1 MIAMQNL
8 FKTSRVL
15 LLYVACVCFDRAT
28 PADAAGGQAE
38 PWPHPSHTRPYFLPE
53 SRRQEILKQVQEAF
67 WAKEVHASTV
77 AAAEKSDADWAGH
90 PGGFW
95 AAFLYALEGDP
106 KHLAIAE
113 KWLLK
118 GWGLQAGETIRKKKL
133 LDTPANWQGPENSV
147 DWYLLDIDGYVA
159 FDWVYRG
166 LSAEARQNIHEGLA
180 IQTRYRMACMDSW
193 GSTPNLNFKPI
204 SMIALGALALQ
215 DEDIMRWAFQRT
227 RRQGSYRSMLDRM
240 LRGGGP
246 WHEAPIYAIAH
257 KSLWCMTTVAFYG
270 QLYDGRGWF
279 GDKLPSGGSPKGLM
293 DYYVETSYPIERSAG
308 GSEGIRIATFG
319 DGSTGIKGGTSDHF
333 LSNLFDEL
341 ALAYAITGD
350 ARYAAFLKMQQ
361 NYQPNLWDRRPLP
374 TSEARY
380 PAAPSM
386 IWPVFGVAMLR
397 SDESPGYWTN
407 PNALAALQVMT
418 QGYGHDHYDKFG
430 LTLFGANRLLYPDYL
445 GLQYELLAM
454 GWANTPVC
462 HNTMMV
468 DDQDTA
474 NAPPHVRSDF
484 TPDVKFLATSA
495 TGVFEGVAQTRA
507 LFLAREYL
515 LDLFAASSKVP
526 HTYDYI
532 LNCLGLPQTV
542 QPTDL
547 PAAPVLSPRYWAL
560 EETRTGFKSDAW
572 SMDFLIKEPQHEAKV
587 RVTMAADRETQ
598 VCSGTWGPGKFAE
611 RALLIHGERD
621 LRDRWG
627 RPPWSP
633 QKLGMLV
640 ARRDGRRSTV
650 FAATHEP
657 YANSSDPKIRSVTR
671 VAETEQ
677 AMVVRV
683 EGEGFTDYA
692 AVAWG
697 DDVGSPVRV
706 LAASND
712 SRQVFAFR
720 NYGYLRLTSTGAV
733 ARGGW
738 SGLHIPHPLAS
749 GRLLLDGRKQRAQV
763 QDGFLTWGELGP
775 PQLVDA
781 DPECPFPVTPFPPL
795 TRLSAAAETCIH
807 IRLTNTLD
815 EPVTGNLEF
824 DLPPGITL
832 REDARFGPVAAGDAV
847 SVPVRFATAREVR
860 SGRRTIPFRLRYRAG
875 TAATEVRTQ
884 YLPLPAVVWTSVRAD
899 RTHGEIVVETAG
911 YTVRM
916 NSQSQAT
923 TYLADPDGTVRLE
936 RTPLFTFGDEQGRQV
951 LPVHPTGHAWL
962 NAASV
967 TTGAGL
973 FAQYTTEF
981 RPDRM
986 ELPYASK
993 AYTRMTEA
1001 HFTIPGDWLSPAGPP
1016 RWKWIIALDE
1026 QGQEFEAQPGQGAKI
1041 VAAELEFPQAA
1052 WNLAL
1057 QFNPPRPVR
1066 FVGLE
1071 VQFMIPI
1078 RESETWSLGFCKP
1091 GTLDDWRR
1099 RKAVR

>member
-1 MIAMQNL
+1 MKDTS
-8 FKTSRVL
+8 KTGRL
-15 LLYVACVCFDRAT
+15 LLLCVACLCFPCAT
-28 PADAAGGQAE
+28 PAEAAAGQTE
-38 PWPHPSHTRPYFLPE
+38 PWPRPSHDRPYFLPE
-53 SRRQEILKQVQEAF
+53 ARRQEIRQQIQEAA
-67 WAKEVHASTV
+67 WAKEARARTLE
-77 AAAEKSDADWAGH
+77 AAARSDTAWAGH

-106 KHLAIAE
+106 KHLAMAE

-118 GWGLQAGETIRKKKL
+118 EWGLQAGETIRKQKL
-133 LDTPANWQGPENSV
+133 LDSPANWEGPENSV
-147 DWYLLDIDGYVA
+147 DWYLLDIEGYVA

-166 LSAEARQNIHEGLA
+166 LAAEARRNIHEGLA

-227 RRQGSYRSMLDRM
+227 KRQGSYLSMLDRM

-270 QLYDGRGWF
+270 QLYDGRDWF
-279 GDKLPSGGSPKGLM
+279 GGKLPSGGSPKGLM
-293 DYYVETSYPIERSAG
+293 DYYLETSYPIERAAA
-308 GSEGIRIATFG
+308 GSERIRIATFG

-341 ALAYAITGD
+341 ALAYAITGE
-350 ARYAAFLKMQQ
+350 ARYAAFLKMQE
-361 NYQPNLWDRRPLP
+361 NYEPNLWDRRPLP
-374 TSEARY
+374 PGEARY

-386 IWPVFGVAMLR
+386 IWPVFGVALLR
-397 SDESPGYWTN
+397 SDESPGYWNN
-407 PNALAALQVMT
+407 PDALAALQVMT

-430 LTLFGANRLLYPDYL
+430 ITLFGANRLLYPDYL

-474 NAPPHVRSDF
+474 NAPPRIRSDF
-484 TPDVKFLATSA
+484 TPEVKFLATSA
-495 TGVFEGVAQTRA
+495 EGVFEGVAQTRA

-532 LNCLGLPQTV
+532 LNSLGLPQAV

-547 PAAPVLSPRYWAL
+547 PSAPVLSPRYWAL
-560 EETRTGFKSDAW
+560 EETRTGFRSEAW
-572 SMDFLIKEPQHEAKV
+572 SMDFLIQEPPHEAHV

-640 ARRDGRRSTV
+640 ARREGRRSTV

-657 YANSSDPKIRSVTR
+657 YANNSEPKIRSVTR

-692 AVAWG
+692 AVTWG
-697 DDVGSPVRV
+697 DNADSPMRV
-706 LAASND
+706 LAASD
-712 SRQVFAFR
+712 DPRQVFAFR

-738 SGLHIPHPLAS
+738 SGLRLLHPRTS
-749 GRLLLDGRKQRAQV
+749 GRFLLNGREQPAQV
-763 QDGFLTWGELGP
+763 KDGFLTWGELAP
-775 PQLVDA
+775 PQLVTA
-781 DPECPFPVTPFPPL
+781 DPECPFPVRPFPAL
-795 TRLSAAAETCIH
+795 ARLSAAAETRIQ
-807 IRLTNTLD
+807 IRLTNRLD
-815 EPVTGNLEF
+815 TAVAGRLEF
-824 DLPPGITL
+824 DLPSGIAV
-832 REDARFGPVAAGDAV
+832 REDTRFGPVAAGEAV
-847 SVPVRFATAREVR
+847 SVPVTFATAREVR
-860 SGRRTIPFRLRYRAG
+860 SGRRTIPFRVRYRAG
-875 TAATEVRTQ
+875 TAAAGVQTQ
-884 YLPLPAVVWTSVRAD
+884 YLPLAAVVGTSVRAD
-899 RTHGEIVVETAG
+899 RTRGEIVVETAG
-911 YTVRM
+911 YTVRL

-923 TYLADPDGTVRLE
+923 THLADPDGTVRLDG
-936 RTPLFTFGDEQGRQV
+936 RPLFTFADEQGRPV
-951 LPVHPTGHAWL
+951 LPVQPTGHAWL

-973 FAQYTTEF
+973 FARYTTEY

-993 AYTRMTEA
+993 AYTRVTEA
-1001 HFTIPGDWLSPAGPP
+1001 HFTIPGNWISPAGPP
-1016 RWKWIIALDE
+1016 RWKRIIALDE
-1026 QGQEFEAQPGQGAKI
+1026 EGREFDTPPGERAKI

-1052 WNLAL
+1052 WNIAL

-1066 FVGLE
+1066 FDGLQ

-1078 RESETWSLGFCKP
+1078 REPETWSLGFCKP
-1091 GTLDDWRR
+1091 GTLEEWRR
-1099 RKAVR
+1099 GKAD